1 MMQYLTFT
9 YTKYHTVSMSK
20 SSQKGFTLVELII
33 VMVIIGILAT
43 LGVGNF
49 RTTRDK
55 ARDARRKSDL
65 ETISKSLEAYFND
78 HRSYPEFD
86 ANGKIVCKVVG
97 ETKTTC
103 NWGGEFSDESGT
115 VYSAKLPSDPAGH
128 DYRYAP
134 SADQLSFDIYA
145 RLDNPN
151 DPDIAED
158 ETGAPGEF
166 TVNCGTLPCNYVVSS
181 TNKTPPLAPTPAPP
195 AP

>member
-1 MMQYLTFT
+1 
-9 YTKYHTVSMSK
+9 MSK
-20 SSQKGFTLVELII
+20 PSQKGFTLVELII

-78 HRSYPEFD
+78 HRSYPLVD
-86 ANGKIVCKVVG
+86 SNGKIVCRVVG
-97 ETKTTC
+97 ETETIC

-128 DYRYAP
+128 DYLYEPA
-134 SADQLSFDIYA
+134 ADRLSFDVYA

-181 TNKTPPLAPTPAPP
+181 TNKTPPLAPTPAP
-195 AP
+195 